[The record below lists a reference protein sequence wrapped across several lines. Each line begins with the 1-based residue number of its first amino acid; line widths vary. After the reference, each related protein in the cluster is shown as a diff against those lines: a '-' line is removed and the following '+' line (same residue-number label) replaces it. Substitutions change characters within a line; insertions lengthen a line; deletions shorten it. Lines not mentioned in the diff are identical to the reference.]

1 MLYLGLCDKQ
11 RAGSWLEG
19 RGSSSEREFSTK
31 PWQWLKGAYRLVQA
45 VGRWDI
51 FLFGV
56 ETRASIAE
64 RENGTEER
72 EEKKGEK
79 RR

>member
-1 MLYLGLCDKQ
+1 MTSREQEAGWKAEDQVVNGSHGNGSRGHIDLCKLWGD
-11 RAGSWLEG
+11 
-19 RGSSSEREFSTK
+19 
-31 PWQWLKGAYRLVQA
+31 GAS
-45 VGRWDI
+45 
-51 FLFGV
+51 FFGV

-72 EEKKGEK
+72 EESKGEK

>member
-45 VGRWDI
+45 EGDGAS
-51 FLFGV
+51 FFFGV
-56 ETRASIAE
+56 ETRASIGE
-64 RENGTEER
+64 RENGTEKR
-72 EEKKGEK
+72 EESKGEK